1 MMTDAKQDV
10 SKRKE
15 LEVLTRIADRLGCLE
30 LNLLASNYIAILK
43 ETYAIGEISKDEYVS
58 ALEEVWNVIKY

>member
-1 MMTDAKQDV
+1 MMTDAKQGV

-43 ETYAIGEISKDEYVS
+43 ETYAIGEISKDEYVG

>member
-43 ETYAIGEISKDEYVS
+43 ETYAIGEISKDEYVG